1 MDDLF
6 ETISRMA
13 PEEALS
19 KITAVAQ
26 RLMANLDNDARERFL
41 TNLIG
46 QSEGDKVSSLV
57 HL

>member
-6 ETISRMA
+6 EMISRMA

-19 KITAVAQ
+19 KMTQIMES
-26 RLMANLDNDARERFL
+26 LMADLDQDGRDRFL

-46 QSEGDKVSSLV
+46 QFEGDKVSSLV